1 MWGTWYD
8 LSRRLCADR
17 RSWTGLPLERN
28 TEALL
33 VAVQEEEILSKEKV
47 VLNYLKKWKQ
57 QPDHDIYLLDD
68 VVSGG
73 PIGRVNNCRIVKQK
87 IQHKAHGPCSTSCRP
102 TTVVIHV
109 VYHLFRGLCAGIRA
123 TYDWAEILP
132 HLMKVDF
139 LSFRRWLVLK
149 SFSKW

>member
-1 MWGTWYD
+1 
-8 LSRRLCADR
+8 LCADR
-17 RSWTGLPLERN
+17 TSWTGLPLERN

-33 VAVQEEEILSKEKV
+33 VAVKEEEILSKEKV
-47 VLNYLKKWKQ
+47 ENSKLPKEIKK

-68 VVSGG
+68 FVSGSS
-73 PIGRVNNCRIVKQK
+73 IGRINDCRIVKQK

-123 TYDWAEILP
+123 TYDWAQILP

-139 LSFRRWLVLK
+139 LSFPR
-149 SFSKW
+149 